1 MKRMRDKLAFFVLL
15 TFFGGLGLFYSL
27 TTPLFEAPDEVWHYA
42 YVRYLVRERRLP
54 PLTDPNTGAFQEV
67 GQPPL
72 YYLAAALVSGWAPDD
87 DLQDLLWHNPGFGYQ
102 AGGALNDNKN
112 MLVHTGQETRSW
124 HGAVLA
130 VRLARLVSLAFGL
143 LTVVAAWGLGRAA
156 FPAQPVMAHGVA
168 ATVAFTPQ
176 FLFISGIASNDSAAA
191 ALAAW
196 ALWAMAWAWR
206 RGLTSR
212 RSLGVGLLVGL
223 AASAKTSNL
232 LLALPALVVVGLG
245 ARGPWHQKATA
256 WLALGAG
263 AALTGGAWYLRNAL
277 QYGDP
282 LGVGAHHDT
291 PWRHATPPA
300 LAELLGELPQVF
312 KSFWGA
318 FGWGH
323 VEYPTAIYLA
333 LGGLTAV
340 GLLGWGVALIRR
352 RLTGQRSVLC
362 LSAAWCGLVFI
373 ALLSWMRQVGASH
386 GRLLFP
392 AIGAWA
398 VLWVGGTTHVF
409 VQRQSAGRWLL
420 ALLLGGLAALSLLT
434 PWTVIRPAFALPRLL
449 SPAAAATTVS
459 PVDWTYGGAARLL
472 GVALERDSVAPGEQL
487 AVRACWEAVAGMEKD
502 YTVFVQLVGRA
513 DARVAERA
521 TYPGLGRFPTS
532 LWPVGRAFCDVYRLQ
547 VEEWAPV
554 PELYDLLI
562 GLYDAQTGERLA
574 ARTADGAKVS
584 FTTPARVRV
593 APRQTLAVVPQHSA
607 DYVLGDAIALTG
619 YDLSGLAHGGE
630 TLTVTLYWRADAQP
644 PGDYTVFV
652 HVLDETGQQ
661 LAQHDG
667 PPRAGRYPTS
677 AWQSGDRIP
686 DTHVLNVPDLPAGHR
701 LRLVAGMYDPA
712 TLDRL
717 PVAGPLGPLPDNL
730 IPLWNQ

>member
-1 MKRMRDKLAFFVLL
+1 MKHMRDRLALFVLL
-15 TFFGGLGLFYSL
+15 IFFGGLGLFYSL
-27 TTPLFEAPDEVWHYA
+27 TTPLFEAPDEIWHYA
-42 YVRYLVRERRLP
+42 YMRYLVRERRLP

-72 YYLAAALVSGWAPDD
+72 YYLAAALVSGWAPDA

-102 AGGALNDNKN
+102 AGGTLNDNKN

-124 HGAVLA
+124 RGAVLA

-156 FPAQPVMAHGVA
+156 FSAQPAWGVA

-176 FLFISGIASNDSAAA
+176 FLFISSVASNDSAAA
-191 ALAAW
+191 ALATC
-196 ALWAMAWAWR
+196 ALWAMARAWR
-206 RGLTSR
+206 QGLTAR
-212 RSLGVGLLVGL
+212 RSLGVGLWIGL

-245 ARGPWHQKATA
+245 ARGTWRQRAAALLT
-256 WLALGAG
+256 LGAG

-300 LAELLGELPQVF
+300 LADLLGELPQVF

-333 LGGLTAV
+333 LGALTAI
-340 GLLGWGVALIRR
+340 GLLGWGMALARR
-352 RLTGQRSVLC
+352 RLTGRRSVLV
-362 LSAAWCGLVFI
+362 LAAAWCGLVLI

-398 VLWVGGTTHVF
+398 VLWVGGTAHVLLPLK
-409 VQRQSAGRWLL
+409 SAGRWLL
-420 ALLLGGLAALSLLT
+420 VLLLGGLATLSLLT
-434 PWTVIRPAFALPRLL
+434 PWTVIRPAFAPPRLL

-459 PVDWTYGGAARLL
+459 PVNWTYGGAARLL
-472 GVALERDSVAPGEQL
+472 GVALDRDSVAPGEQL
-487 AVRACWEAVAGMEKD
+487 AVRACWEAVAGMDQD

-513 DARVAERA
+513 DARVAERT

-547 VEEWAPV
+547 VEDWAPV

-562 GLYDAQTGERLA
+562 GLYDAETGERLA
-574 ARTADGAKVS
+574 ARTADGADVA
-584 FTTPARVRV
+584 FTAPARVRV
-593 APRQTLAVVPQHSA
+593 APRQALAVAPQHPA
-607 DYVLGDAIALTG
+607 DYALGDAIALTG
-619 YDLSGLAHGGE
+619 YALSRPVQSGAP
-630 TLTVTLYWRADAQP
+630 LTVTLYWQADAQP
-644 PGDYTVFV
+644 PNDYTVFV
-652 HVLDETGQQ
+652 HLLDGAGQQ
-661 LAQHDG
+661 VAQHDG
-667 PPRAGRYPTS
+667 PPRDGRYPTS
-677 AWQSGDRIP
+677 AWQPGDRIP
-686 DTHVLNVPDLPAGHR
+686 DTHVLNVPELPAGQR
-701 LRLVAGMYDPA
+701 LRLVAGMYDPD

-717 PVAGPLGPLPDNL
+717 PVAGPLGRLPDGL